1 MRGLTDQGLTPL
13 YCSNCLA
20 IALSIHSVNR
30 FGSVL
35 GAIARRKLEKPIRRL
50 RKMSGEMFNAAVLSF
65 TLILVGLGLG
75 FLLLK
80 IQGGEEEA

>member
-1 MRGLTDQGLTPL
+1 MD
-13 YCSNCLA
+13 
-20 IALSIHSVNR
+20 
-30 FGSVL
+30 
-35 GAIARRKLEKPIRRL
+35 
-50 RKMSGEMFNAAVLSF
+50 GEMLNAAVLSF